1 MEFHGSINAKKAFTA
16 VAYSRFVDRP
26 LYLEWAPINCLEKE
40 SEIKKENFNEPKG
53 MANFKSYIEMNL
65 AVN

>member
-40 SEIKKENFNEPKG
+40 TEIKKENFNEPKG
-53 MANFKSYIEMNL
+53 KVKL
-65 AVN
+65 GC